1 MSVIQISRSTLDD
14 MLAHAESAA
23 PKECCGLLIGS
34 AARVERAVRARNLR
48 ESATRFLVDPA
59 AHFAAIKAARAEG
72 ATVVGVYHSHPSSA
86 PVPSDRDLAEA
97 AYPEYLYVIVVPRG
111 PDRSREARAF
121 RLVEGQFRSVEL
133 MIV

>member
-1 MSVIQISRSTLDD
+1 MSVIQISRSALEE

-23 PKECCGLLIGS
+23 PNECCGLLIGS
-34 AARVERAVRARNLR
+34 AARVEHAARARNLC
-48 ESATRFLVDPA
+48 ESPTRFRVDPA
-59 AHFAAIKAARAEG
+59 AHFGAIKAARAEG

-97 AYPEYLYVIVVPRG
+97 AYPEYLYVIVVPGG

-121 RLVEGQFRSVEL
+121 RLVEGQFKPVEL
-133 MIV
+133 RIA